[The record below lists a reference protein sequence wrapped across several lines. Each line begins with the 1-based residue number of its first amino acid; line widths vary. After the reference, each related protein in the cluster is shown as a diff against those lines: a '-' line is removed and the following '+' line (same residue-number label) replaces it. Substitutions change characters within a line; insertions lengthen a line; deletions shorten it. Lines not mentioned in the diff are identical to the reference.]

1 MGGRGASSG
10 EYYIR
15 NGKIY
20 QYGTEYKTVLDY
32 GRIKFV
38 KANNNSA
45 TAPLE
50 TQTKGRI
57 YVTVNNRDELRYVS
71 FYDNENKRYKQ
82 IDLQKHII
90 NGKLVQEHKH
100 LGYNHEGDP
109 QELTRSE
116 YKLVERI
123 YKKWYNK

>member
-20 QYGTEYKTVLDY
+20 QYGTEYKTVLYY
-32 GRIKFV
+32 GKIKFV
-38 KANNNSA
+38 KANSNSA

-57 YVTVNNRDELRYVS
+57 YVTVNNKNELRYVS
-71 FYDNENKRYKQ
+71 FYDNKNKRYKQ
-82 IDLQKHII
+82 IENIL
-90 NGKLVQEHKH
+90 
-100 LGYNHEGDP
+100 
-109 QELTRSE
+109 
-116 YKLVERI
+116 
-123 YKKWYNK
+123 